1 MKISAKEKDREN
13 LLKIKEKSDD
23 DFEKNITYI
32 SAGALGLSMTFIE
45 KIVDIHKGSFLC
57 FLFTAWGLLTLTL
70 LVNLLSH
77 YLSSYYHDKSTQEL
91 DKDDPE
97 IDNNIDKRNSI
108 MRKIN
113 IGTVISLILGIIF
126 LILFTSINLTK
137 MKGEESKKETK
148 ITTTETKIIET
159 KYEKLGRTI
168 TKPVSTNTV
177 VKTVTNDS
185 SNQTSNTK

>member
-1 MKISAKEKDREN
+1 MSTKEKDRDN

-45 KIVDIHKGSFLC
+45 KIVDIHKGSFLY
-57 FLFTAWGLLTLTL
+57 FLFIAWGLLTLTL

-77 YLSSYYHDKSTQEL
+77 YLSSYYHDKSAQEL
-91 DKDDPE
+91 DKEDPE

-137 MKGEESKKETK
+137 MKDEEPKKETK
-148 ITTTETKIIET
+148 TTTTETKIIET
-159 KYEKLGRTI
+159 KYEKFGRTI

>member
-1 MKISAKEKDREN
+1 MTAEEKDREN
-13 LLKIKEKSDD
+13 QLKIKEKSDD

-57 FLFTAWGLLTLTL
+57 LLFIAWGLLTLTL

-77 YLSSYYHDKSTQEL
+77 YISSNHHDKTTQEL
-91 DKDDPE
+91 DSKDPE
-97 IDNNIDKRNSI
+97 TNNNIDRRNSL

-113 IGTVISLILGIIF
+113 ISTVVTLILGIIF
-126 LILFTSINLTK
+126 LLLFTSINLTK
-137 MKGEESKKETK
+137 MKNEKSKTE
-148 ITTTETKIIET
+148 TTTTTSETKIIET

-168 TKPVSTNTV
+168 TKPVSTSTV

-185 SNQTSNTK
+185 LNQTSNTK